1 MTRKIRKLSAVCR
14 VLLVMALLL
23 PVGTLASGSTGVTG
37 ADGRLTFD
45 RLPPALY
52 LVLRTEAA
60 PENAAYAADPFL
72 VSVPFADADGLHTAV
87 TTTPKFGQPESPA
100 PTPAPAPSVSPRPA
114 GQPAGQL
121 PQTGQ
126 LNWPIPILLA
136 AGGGLFM
143 LGLALRRQKPGG
155 GKPDGP
161 A

>member
-1 MTRKIRKLSAVCR
+1 MTRKIRNLSAVCR

-72 VSVPFADADGLHTAV
+72 
-87 TTTPKFGQPESPA
+87 
-100 PTPAPAPSVSPRPA
+100 
-114 GQPAGQL
+114 
-121 PQTGQ
+121 
-126 LNWPIPILLA
+126 LA